1 MKRIIFWAV
10 LLSPAFA
17 LLFFIFAFIFSSIQL
32 NKIDHDA
39 IRISL
44 DRYLQAK
51 EPTTFPPPEAFST
64 ADSTRANIYVFGE
77 SSVVL
82 TDKLTF
88 SHYLGKDLG
97 EAVPDVRVTNF
108 GIPGIDSYSIK
119 KRVSQ
124 ALQFAPAKPNVLILY
139 YGHNDYNIAYDNIIN
154 IAYDGSFDIFLKIGN
169 YVSGGKF
176 NFPEQK
182 YVFNSEKY
190 GELYWYARFRRPA
203 FLNLAQKAGLF
214 KVENDRYDEYNE
226 MILEHF
232 KKNTKEILLMAKEA
246 GIPVILVTPIGNLH
260 AKPYGAIEI
269 VDKNYKQGISAKDYK
284 ESHDYL
290 MKARDN
296 EVFTGDIRA
305 KTPLNDYLGSLH
317 NGKSV
322 FVFDL
327 ERDFTEE
334 KFAFDESN
342 FMDYFHFN
350 DKAHQKIAGYLAGKI
365 MADQQLKR
373 SLALEKRPA
382 R

>member
-10 LLSPAFA
+10 LLSPAFVV
-17 LLFFIFAFIFSSIQL
+17 LFFIFAFISDALQL
-32 NKIDHDA
+32 NKIDHNG

-51 EPTTFPPPEAFST
+51 EPTTFPPPEDFSE
-64 ADSTRANIYVFGE
+64 ADSSHANIYVFGE

-88 SHYLGKDLG
+88 SHYLGKDLS
-97 EAVPDVRVTNF
+97 EAVPDARVTNF

-124 ALQFAPAKPNVLILY
+124 ALQFAPAKPKVLILY
-139 YGHNDYNIAYDNIIN
+139 YGHNDYNVAYDNIIN
-154 IAYDGSFDIFLKIGN
+154 IAYDGSFNTFLKIGN

-182 YVFNSEKY
+182 FVFNSEKF
-190 GELYWYARFRRPA
+190 GELYWYARFRRPE

-214 KVENDRYDEYNE
+214 KVKNDMYDEYNG

-232 KKNTKEILLMAKEA
+232 KKNTEEILLMAREA

-269 VDKNYKQGISAKDYK
+269 VDKSYKQGISARDYK
-284 ESHDYL
+284 ESHDLL

-296 EVFTGDIRA
+296 EVFTGDIRG
-305 KTPLNDYLGSLH
+305 KTPLNEYLRSLH

-327 ERDFTEE
+327 ERDFTEA

-365 MADQQLKR
+365 MADQQLMR
-373 SLALEKRPA
+373 SLATGKRPA

>member
-10 LLSPAFA
+10 LLSPAFVV
-17 LLFFIFAFIFSSIQL
+17 LFFIFAFISDGLQL
-32 NKIDHDA
+32 NKIDHDG
-39 IRISL
+39 IKISL
-44 DRYLQAK
+44 ERYLQTK
-51 EPTTFPPPEAFST
+51 EPTTFPPPEALSA
-64 ADSTRANIYVFGE
+64 ADAAHANVYVFGE

-88 SHYLGKDLG
+88 SHYLEKNLN
-97 EAVPDVRVTNF
+97 EAGPDAKVTNF

-124 ALQFAPAKPNVLILY
+124 ALQFAPAKPKVLLLY
-139 YGHNDYNIAYDNIIN
+139 YGHNDYNVAYDNIIN
-154 IAYDGSFDIFLKIGN
+154 IVYDGSFNIFLKIGN
-169 YVSGGKF
+169 YISGGKF

-182 YVFNSEKY
+182 FVFNSEKF
-190 GELYWYARFRRPA
+190 GELYWYARFRRPV

-214 KVENDRYDEYNE
+214 KVDNVRYDGYNE
-226 MILEHF
+226 MILAHF
-232 KKNTKEILLMAKEA
+232 KKNTEEILLMAREA

-269 VDKNYKQGISAKDYK
+269 VDKNYKQGLSAKDYK
-284 ESHDYL
+284 ESHNLL

-305 KTPLNDYLGSLH
+305 KTPLNDYLRSLH
-317 NGKSV
+317 NGTNV

-327 ERDFTEE
+327 EKDFTEE

-365 MADQQLKR
+365 MSDPKLSR
-373 SLALEKRPA
+373 SLAPDKRPA